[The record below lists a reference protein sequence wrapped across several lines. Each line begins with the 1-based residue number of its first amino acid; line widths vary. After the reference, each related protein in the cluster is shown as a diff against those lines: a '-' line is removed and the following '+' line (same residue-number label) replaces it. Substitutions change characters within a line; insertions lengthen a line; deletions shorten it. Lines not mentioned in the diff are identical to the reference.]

1 MCCLIGSLIKSS
13 HAANLS
19 KLAQTMSSFLTTK
32 VARVAKKEKR
42 SDWVSGGLYN
52 GVESTKGVAK
62 NFKLGRL
69 NKNYAF
75 IC

>member
-42 SDWVSGGLYN
+42 SDWVSEGALQWG
-52 GVESTKGVAK
+52 
-62 NFKLGRL
+62 
-69 NKNYAF
+69 
-75 IC
+75 